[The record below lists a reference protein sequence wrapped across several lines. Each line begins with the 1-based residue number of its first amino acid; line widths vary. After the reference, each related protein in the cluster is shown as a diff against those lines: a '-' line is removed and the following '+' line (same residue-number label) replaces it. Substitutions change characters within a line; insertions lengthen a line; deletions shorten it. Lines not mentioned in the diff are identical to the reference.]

1 MRKDLRVKNYCVKRT
16 MRNYLTSSSCQN
28 QYPTKGKEESH
39 LLDTLPRMFRWQL
52 RAAVRWPA
60 YSREGGQCPSPTCSC
75 LFVINMGQV
84 NTRDVGAKTLSP
96 LSSHHM
102 AECPTHPEPDGSP
115 ASCGTWL
122 PCGGHASA
130 PSQLTGEAPGSP
142 ENLWGIRLVCSN
154 RANSSLAF
162 LVST

>member
-1 MRKDLRVKNYCVKRT
+1 MILCLKFKKVFFREKRT
-16 MRNYLTSSSCQN
+16 TCEELLCEMNYEKLSYEFFLPKSVLGPECTQ
-28 QYPTKGKEESH
+28 QREKKKRH

-102 AECPTHPEPDGSP
+102 AECPTHPEPDASP
-115 ASCGTWL
+115 ASCGT
-122 PCGGHASA
+122 
-130 PSQLTGEAPGSP
+130 
-142 ENLWGIRLVCSN
+142 
-154 RANSSLAF
+154 
-162 LVST
+162 